1 MDRLT
6 STFLGHFKA
15 DLDSIEKE
23 LVNCKPSQHCL
34 IPGCQSCS
42 RKHRYVRA
50 NEISREL
57 ARLSL
62 RGQSPYLVTITSPN
76 WEFVLPSLNDGT
88 QIAQFCDC
96 NSVTLETFE
105 TPLSVESIK
114 AITDCASKN
123 FGDVL
128 HKFYCDTLRSV
139 QLLAKYEYTGRVMPE
154 VDFNYTSAGLKI
166 KLHLH
171 CVVGHRG
178 KLSRTHR
185 MKYTPPTN
193 QRDGW
198 LNPEDPRL
206 VKFFCQYLPSSDDE
220 YTQRL
225 STSSAFDAD
234 RIPLLFAITES
245 VKHQS
250 VHTAPVQNRKED
262 FERVGLYLTKTI
274 SANEKIII
282 DGLPGEQHQKDC
294 MGYDSS
300 DLPPTTAREIRQL
313 IQLIDGKGLL
323 NSIALQKRP
332 HCQEEVVGDY
342 ELDEALNV
350 RRVVA
355 RTRYSKR
362 SRTAFM
368 RMRRVL
374 KQQYDGNRWI
384 ENDAVPSSEGAAS
397 MLIKS
402 VENSMVE
409 QLGHGDVLSGGDAKK
424 TAENAVLTEPIRR
437 ALEILAN
444 IYGLH
449 QVLEYSLAKGRKDD
463 AEATLRLLER
473 YDLHFPTMLPASSL
487 ERRFPLL
494 SPGCSESNFFHSWF
508 VLLTDID
515 FTSGADRNRF
525 FTYRGGKKGKNKA

>member
-1 MDRLT
+1 MHRLT

-34 IPGCQSCS
+34 IPGCPSCS

-62 RGQSPYLVTITSPN
+62 RGQSPYLVTITCPN
-76 WEFVLPSLNDGT
+76 WEFVLPSLNEGT

-105 TPLSVESIK
+105 TPLSVDAIK
-114 AITDCASKN
+114 AITDFASKK

-128 HKFYCDTLRSV
+128 HKFYRDTFKSV

-171 CVVGHRG
+171 CVVGHSG
-178 KLSRTHR
+178 KLSKTHR

-193 QRDGW
+193 QRHSW
-198 LNPEDPRL
+198 LNPEDPKL
-206 VKFFCQYLPSSDDE
+206 VEFYLEVMPTSDE
-220 YTQRL
+220 YKQRL
-225 STSSAFDAD
+225 SKNATFNAD
-234 RIPLLFAITES
+234 RIPLLFAISET
-245 VKHQS
+245 VNRQS
-250 VHTAPVQNRKED
+250 VHTEPVQNRKED

-274 SANEKIII
+274 SANDEILVE
-282 DGLPGEQHQKDC
+282 GLPRELNRKDA
-294 MGYDSS
+294 MGHDSG
-300 DLPPTTAREIRQL
+300 DLPPTTTQELRHL

-332 HCQEEVVGDY
+332 HSQEEVVGDY
-342 ELDEALNV
+342 ELDDALNV
-350 RRVVA
+350 RRMLG
-355 RTRYSKR
+355 RTGYSKR
-362 SRTAFM
+362 SRVAFR

-374 KQQYDGNRWI
+374 EKQYDGYLCD
-384 ENDAVPSSEGAAS
+384 ENDVVYTIDDAAS
-397 MLIKS
+397 KLIKS
-402 VENSMVE
+402 VEEDMVD
-409 QLGHGDVLSGGDAKK
+409 QLGQGGLPSGGEAK
-424 TAENAVLTEPIRR
+424 TTVENRVLTEPIRR

-449 QVLEYSLAKGRKDD
+449 RVHEYCLAKGRKDD
-463 AEATLRLLER
+463 AEATLRLLKR
-473 YDLHFPTMLPASSL
+473 YDLNFPTMLPASSL
-487 ERRFPLL
+487 ARRFPLL
-494 SPGCSESNFFHSWF
+494 SPGRNEDNFFNSWF
-508 VLLTDID
+508 VLLTDLD
-515 FTSGADRNRF
+515 STSSADRNRF
-525 FTYRGGKKGKNKA
+525 FTYRAKGKLRT